1 MGGFPGPTAGL
12 KARHRRSGRS
22 GTVWSEGKML
32 GEVSSIEWSVE
43 VEQIAVPIPGSFQ
56 DGLKP
61 GAEARRGT
69 MRLDDVDDHW
79 RRYVWFWLDARRR
92 GDAETAAEFPTFN
105 IITQIADIGTPGGAK
120 TRWALRDC
128 QLFSYSGGFSQ
139 QDQYLQRDVAF
150 SFESDGPIDSF
161 EYAEGGIVTFQG

>member
-1 MGGFPGPTAGL
+1 MGGFAGPTASL
-12 KARHRRSGRS
+12 KARNRRSGRS

-32 GEVSSIEWSVE
+32 GEVSSIEWTVE
-43 VEQIAVPIPGSFQ
+43 VEQIAVPIPGTWQ

-69 MRLDDVDDHW
+69 MRIDDVDDKW
-79 RRYVWFWLDARRR
+79 RRYVWEFLDARRR
-92 GDAETAAEFPTFN
+92 NDAETAAEFPAFN
-105 IITQIADIGTPGGAK
+105 IITQIADIGTPGGSK

-139 QDQYLQRDVAF
+139 QDQYLQRDIPF
-150 SFESDGPIDSF
+150 SFESDAPIDSF
-161 EYAEGGIVTFQG
+161 AYAEGGIVNYAG